1 MSKRTQPL
9 LKIRVVGPRPGTI
22 SVPDLI
28 RICQSAQNAVSRQA
42 EAMRGGQSLRSGPRT
57 AVVQEETTLELVGI
71 EKGSTVL
78 PFAFVKPQQ
87 HVFPDALTFG
97 KDAIFE
103 VTGGL
108 KKLGGAKAPKTSTL
122 PPGVLDS
129 LKEMTDVFDKGV
141 VTKIEWIVPK
151 PGKKPVKA
159 VLDRKVRDRV
169 IHLARVPTTR
179 PDSVEGSLEMADFRE
194 GDYKCRIHP
203 TVGQSIVCTFTPEQ
217 EELVYDA
224 LRKPVR
230 VKGTATINPNNDRI
244 EQIAIEHIEV
254 VDQLFLGEKEFRK
267 GRSLEDLALVQGV
280 EPLTN
285 PRVLAGGFPEDED
298 VDSFLEEIY
307 SSRVSQ

>member
-28 RICQSAQNAVSRQA
+28 RICQTAQDAVSRQA
-42 EAMRGGQSLRSGPRT
+42 EAMRGGLSLRPGPKT

-78 PFAFVKPQQ
+78 PFAFVKQQ
-87 HVFPDALTFG
+87 QPFPGALTFG

-108 KKLGGAKAPKTSTL
+108 KKLGGAKAPKTSSL

-129 LKEMTDVFDKGV
+129 LKEMTDVLGRGTI
-141 VTKIEWIVPK
+141 TKIEWIVPK
-151 PGKKPVKA
+151 PGKKPLKA
-159 VLDRKVRDRV
+159 VLDRKVRERV
-169 IHLARVPTTR
+169 IHLVRVPTTR
-179 PDSVEGSLEMADFRE
+179 QDTVEGILEMADFKE

-203 TVGQSIVCTFTPEQ
+203 TVGQSIVCTFIPEQ
-217 EELVYDA
+217 EELIYDA

-230 VKGTATINPNNDRI
+230 VTGTATINPSSGRI
-244 EQIAIEHIEV
+244 EQIAIEKIESV
-254 VDQLFLGEKEFRK
+254 SQLFLGEREFRK
-267 GRSLEDLALVQGV
+267 GRSLEELAVIQGV

-307 SSRVSQ
+307 STRLSQ